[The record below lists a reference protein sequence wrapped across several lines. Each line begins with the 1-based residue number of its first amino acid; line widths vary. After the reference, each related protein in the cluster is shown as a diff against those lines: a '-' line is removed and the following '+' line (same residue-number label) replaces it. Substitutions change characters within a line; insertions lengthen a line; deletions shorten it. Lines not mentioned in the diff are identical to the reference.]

1 MKPKTTALLLVLA
14 VLLLA
19 AAGFLP
25 CGIRL
30 FFGVPCPMCGIT
42 RAYMTLLDGDFCA
55 ALRYHPL
62 FWLLPLAALLLA
74 IVKNKTA
81 RRIILILTIIAFTA
95 HILSE
100 WRICSRRSRR
110 WILMTARCLYNYMK
124 GFLQNE
130 LKYTGK
136 NTLPEMWCDE

>member
-95 HILSE
+95 AYIIRMADMFPSE
-100 WRICSRRSRR
+100 PPMDFNDSAVLVQLYERIF
-110 WILMTARCLYNYMK
+110 AK
-124 GFLQNE
+124 
-130 LKYTGK
+130 
-136 NTLPEMWCDE
+136 